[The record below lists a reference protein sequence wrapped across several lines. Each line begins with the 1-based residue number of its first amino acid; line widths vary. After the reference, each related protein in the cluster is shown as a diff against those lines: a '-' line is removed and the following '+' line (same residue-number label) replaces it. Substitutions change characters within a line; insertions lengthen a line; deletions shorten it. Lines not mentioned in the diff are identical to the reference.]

1 MSDNLLRPWQ
11 GPVLHRALLG
21 WQNQTWHKHWL
32 SWQQPGH
39 PIETPLA
46 SMQFDLAF
54 GRDVFFSFSIGG
66 PLVSMLSF
74 TVSEVS

>member
-1 MSDNLLRPWQ
+1 MFDNLVRPWQ

-39 PIETPLA
+39 LTETPLA
-46 SMQFDLAF
+46 SMQFDQNLAF
-54 GRDVFFSFSIGG
+54 GRDDFPFLLGD
-66 PLVSMLSF
+66 
-74 TVSEVS
+74 